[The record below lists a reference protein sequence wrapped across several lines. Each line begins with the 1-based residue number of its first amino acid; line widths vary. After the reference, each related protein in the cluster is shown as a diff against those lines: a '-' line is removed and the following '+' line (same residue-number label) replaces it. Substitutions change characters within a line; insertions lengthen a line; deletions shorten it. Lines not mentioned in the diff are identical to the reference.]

1 MTDAANK
8 GYLLENYRIF
18 HLKDQ
23 RAPDVQPHYHEFD
36 KIVVLLS
43 GAVEYTVE
51 GYRYRMSPGD
61 LLLVRHHDIHRPVI
75 DSDSTYERII
85 LWIDPAYLRQ
95 SAAQACLP
103 ESQSLENCFT
113 LSSSRQS
120 CLYRPKDSLFS
131 KLKRLLSELETAR
144 HEDPSNFGGSLLS
157 DALFVQLMV
166 EINRLV
172 LHDPGE
178 TPQNA
183 DRQIAEALRYIHGH
197 LSEALSVDALASSCY
212 LSRYYFMRRF
222 KEATG
227 CTVHS
232 YILKKR
238 LTAAA
243 EQLNAGVGVQEAAH
257 AAGFSE
263 YSSFLR
269 AFRKNFGMTPSEYQ
283 RRSHSL
289 DEENLE

>member
-1 MTDAANK
+1 MTDVTARKMAGEK
-8 GYLLENYRIF
+8 YRLF
-18 HLKDQ
+18 HLKDL
-23 RAPDVQPHYHEFD
+23 RTPDIRPHYHEFD

-61 LLLVRHHDIHRPVI
+61 LLLVRHHDIHRPVMN
-75 DSDSTYERII
+75 SESTYERII
-85 LWIDPAYLRQ
+85 LWIEPMWLRPGAVCP
-95 SAAQACLP
+95 SEETPPLDGCFLQAS
-103 ESQSLENCFT
+103 SQQT
-113 LSSSRQS
+113 
-120 CLYRPKDSLFS
+120 CLYRPKDSHFS
-131 KLKRLLSELETAR
+131 QLKRLLWELEAVEA
-144 HEDPSNFGGSLLS
+144 EDPSSFGNALLS
-157 DALFVQLMV
+157 DALFLQLMV

-172 LHDPGE
+172 LQDPGE

-183 DRQIAEALRYIHGH
+183 DRQIAGALKYIHSH
-197 LSEALSVDALASSCY
+197 LAQPISVDALASSCY

-238 LTAAA
+238 LTSAA
-243 EQLNAGVGVQEAAH
+243 EQLNEGVGVQEAARS
-257 AAGFSE
+257 AGFAE

-269 AFRKNFGMTPSEYQ
+269 AFRKNFGVTPSEYQ
-283 RRSHSL
+283 RHRRSFN
-289 DEENLE
+289 EENIE